1 MVLHRP
7 IESTPFTKT
16 WRGCGDRLLSKMQID
31 NHGCVVE
38 LARLTWPVALQIP
51 MGRFR
56 LFVAADTTA
65 TTTEALADFA
75 YTSLKRGMVYFCA
88 WGPSCKRFH
97 DIVDEVIVED
107 ALGERQFAGPKVGN
121 DTVMTTWHERDTLD
135 EALDYFLISACPT
148 DGFIADSNY
157 WVAMCVNN
165 PIRAAIIRQRL
176 EGVDLSLLG

>member
-1 MVLHRP
+1 MP
-7 IESTPFTKT
+7 IE
-16 WRGCGDRLLSKMQID
+16 

-88 WGPSCKRFH
+88 WGPSCERFH
-97 DIVDEVIVED
+97 DIVDEVIVEE
-107 ALGERQFAGPKVGN
+107 LWVNGN
-121 DTVMTTWHERDTLD
+121 
-135 EALDYFLISACPT
+135 
-148 DGFIADSNY
+148 
-157 WVAMCVNN
+157 
-165 PIRAAIIRQRL
+165 
-176 EGVDLSLLG
+176 LSDRT